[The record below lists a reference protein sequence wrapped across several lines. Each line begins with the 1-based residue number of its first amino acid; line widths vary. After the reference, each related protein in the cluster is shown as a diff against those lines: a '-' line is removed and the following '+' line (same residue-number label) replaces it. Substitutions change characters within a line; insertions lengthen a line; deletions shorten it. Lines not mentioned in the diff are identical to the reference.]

1 MPSVGGTSMAAGVSS
16 TPCATPV
23 SDRFLATYKVGEPR
37 PAIVEP
43 AAEPVL
49 AQGSAS
55 VGTAGAGGESS

>member
-1 MPSVGGTSMAAGVSS
+1 MPSVGGTSMAAGDFFNAVRH
-16 TPCATPV
+16 TV